1 MIFDVKIITEFVYF
15 VSDGDLN
22 LGWQAM
28 WGVGLKIFCPFV
40 THLVF
45 KFMSAFWLVVYPV
58 LTSSYL
64 YN

>member
-1 MIFDVKIITEFVYF
+1 LIFDVKIITEFVYF

-28 WGVGLKIFCPFV
+28 WGVALKIFCPFV

-45 KFMSAFWLVVYPV
+45 KFMSAF
-58 LTSSYL
+58 
-64 YN
+64 